1 METRLKHACRRDPSV
16 MRFLGLS
23 MRSWGFC
30 RGISELKGS
39 KEQRAKIW
47 VSTRPVIKSI
57 KVDWGSAVERT
68 EYPGQL
74 YTTL

>member
-1 METRLKHACRRDPSV
+1 
-16 MRFLGLS
+16 MRFLGLN
-23 MRSWGFC
+23 MRSGGFC

-39 KEQRAKIW
+39 KEQITKIR

-68 EYPGQL
+68 EYTGQL
-74 YTTL
+74 YSTL